1 MEITTLMVLL
11 SSEKKTEKEISAR
24 TVVLAVG
31 FNSLWQMIDPLN
43 QAGVEFHE
51 INCHHILGKNLRPSL
66 KTPQFRVSYVT
77 KCLELTGC

>member
-1 MEITTLMVLL
+1 MVLV

-31 FNSLWQMIDPLN
+31 FNSLWQMIDPFN

-51 INCHHILGKNLRPSL
+51 INCHHILGQNPRPSP
-66 KTPQFRVSYVT
+66 KTPQFLVSYIA
-77 KCLELTGC
+77 KYL